1 MALRLCSDKAAA
13 GRFSGSSWN
22 QGWSCSRTRAQL
34 AGKGTQLGDNLV
46 LAQTLSDLI
55 VAGLQEISADIPEK
69 VKMTNEVGSMGKDS
83 LDRFADSFAH
93 IVDHRQGSPKRP
105 FICCRKG
112 MIGSAFSE
120 AIFTFSRTM
129 PLRASKALSRIGPL
143 PSQVPSIC
151 KR

>member
-93 IVDHRQGSPKRP
+93 IVDHSQGVAEEA
-105 FICCRKG
+105 FYLLQKG
-112 MIGSAFSE
+112 DDRFGLLGSDFYIFEDHAAESIQSAEQDRSVAF
-120 AIFTFSRTM
+120 
-129 PLRASKALSRIGPL
+129 ASA
-143 PSQVPSIC
+143 VNM
-151 KR
+151 